1 MEDRVEEIRK
11 LVEKSKENALCH
23 IKKKREKREKRG
35 VTNRTPKINKKSD
48 VYEIAEV
55 YVFLYEKNY
64 KVKPPIF
71 GRRELGQ
78 FKNLITK
85 LDADRAEKL
94 VRYVFANWSWI
105 SREIG
110 LSGVPVIGDIL
121 ARCMRYAIPEEKK
134 INNEKKDFLEF

>member
-1 MEDRVEEIRK
+1 MEDRVEELRR

-23 IKKKREKREKRG
+23 IKKKREKREKRE
-35 VTNRTPKINKKSD
+35 VVNRTPKINKKSD

-55 YVFLYEKNY
+55 YTFLYEKNY

-85 LDADRAEKL
+85 LDVDRAEKL
-94 VRYVFANWSWI
+94 VRYVFANWSWV

-110 LSGVPVIGDIL
+110 LSGSPTIGDIL
-121 ARCMRYAIPEEKK
+121 GRCLRYAVPKEVEIK
-134 INNEKKDFLEF
+134 NEKSFEEF